1 MNPESCCQKTRTAAN
16 VMAILGT
23 FLVMA
28 FLVWLMRY
36 YTATPSLSEDR
47 AAERMKILA
56 DFKAANAPLLE
67 KYDWQDKDK
76 GIMRVPV
83 ARAKELVLEEWQNP
97 AAARSNLME
106 RAAKAFAPTPKP
118 PEKKNEYE

>member
-1 MNPESCCQKTRTAAN
+1 MNPESSCQKTRIAAN
-16 VMAILGT
+16 VLAILGT

-28 FLVWLMRY
+28 FLVGLMRH
-36 YTATPSLSEDR
+36 YTAPPLISADR
-47 AAERMKILA
+47 TAERMKILA

-76 GIMRVPV
+76 GIVRVPV

-97 AAARSNLME
+97 AAARSNLMD
-106 RAAKAFAPTPKP
+106 RAAKAFAPAPKP

>member
-1 MNPESCCQKTRTAAN
+1 MNPEPCLQKTRTAAN
-16 VMAILGT
+16 VLAILGT
-23 FLVMA
+23 LLVMA
-28 FLVWLMRY
+28 FLVALMRH
-36 YTATPSLSEDR
+36 YTATPSLAADR

-56 DFKAANAPLLE
+56 DFKAVNAPLLE

-76 GIMRVPV
+76 GIVRVPV

-97 AAARSNLME
+97 AAARSNLMD
-106 RAAKAFAPTPKP
+106 RAAKAFAPAPKP